1 MLFGYMYQEE
11 GAVSALDLDLPKVAV
26 AISNQMAEK
35 LTGRLSW
42 ISVDKSAYRTSHMF
56 FFALLLNE

>member
-1 MLFGYMYQEE
+1 MLFGYMYQEK

-35 LTGRLSW
+35 LTGRLS
-42 ISVDKSAYRTSHMF
+42 
-56 FFALLLNE
+56 